1 MNALKLISIGL
12 LIILLTGCGPKLVK
26 KGDAFSDMYA
36 EKPLS
41 ILVLPPINESTA
53 ADAKDYYSTTVID
66 PLAFS
71 GYYVFPI
78 EVVTEILKKEGL
90 GDTEMLMKVSPQ
102 KLREFFGADAILYIK
117 ILKWDTSYY
126 VIGGNVTVTAECI
139 MKSTI
144 TGKTIWRYDGTLTVD
159 TTGENRAGGLLGLA
173 LQLAET
179 AIKTATTDY
188 VPIARRVNYMTLQSM
203 PYGKYHT
210 YHGKDMD
217 HQVLE
222 EKTKEKDG
230 GS

>member
-1 MNALKLISIGL
+1 MKAFKVISIGL
-12 LIILLTGCGPKLVK
+12 MIILLTSCAPKMMK
-26 KGDAFSDMYA
+26 KGDAFSDVYV

-78 EVVTEILKKEGL
+78 EVVTEILKREGL
-90 GDTEMLMKVSPQ
+90 GDTEILMKASPQ
-102 KLREFFGADAILYIK
+102 KLREYFGTDAILYIK
-117 ILKWDTSYY
+117 ILKWDTAYY
-126 VIGGNVTVTAECI
+126 VVGGNVTVTADYVL
-139 MKSTI
+139 KSAI
-144 TGKTIWRYDGTLTVD
+144 TGKTIWKYDGTITVD
-159 TTGENRAGGLLGLA
+159 TTGERRADGLLGLA
-173 LQLAET
+173 LQLVET

-210 YHGKDMD
+210 HYGMDKDYLIM
-217 HQVLE
+217 E
-222 EKTKEKDG
+222 EKATKKE
-230 GS
+230 